1 MRLSAIA
8 EELIT
13 RGKQVIFIG
22 QVAELPWLS
31 TRIRG
36 LGFSQIL
43 QSSKQYS
50 PNPTTDVLILDSYA
64 LPVDDDFI
72 QRPNWWRIVSISDE
86 LTPRYTAD
94 LVIHP
99 CVSENCAPHQKIKFL
114 AGPKYI
120 PFRKSIKKLDA
131 ASIGKQV
138 LDILVVGGGADPL
151 DFAEAIAQILMNVE
165 GEFRARY
172 FSQNSSLEELDS
184 RFTVTQIGP
193 ELDLYATSAELVFTT
208 ASTTSLEFTARGAA
222 VGIGCAVDNQ
232 EEYYESLAAAGVA
245 IPIGSFSDAEWKLDR
260 SKIMELVHSSEL
272 RNALRCR
279 AEGLFDLSGST
290 RIVDEILKL

>member
-22 QVAELPWLS
+22 QIAELPWLT
-31 TRIRG
+31 TRIKE

-43 QSSKQYS
+43 QSSKLYL
-50 PNPTTDVLILDSYA
+50 PNPSTDVLILDSYA
-64 LPVDDDFI
+64 LPLDDDFI
-72 QRPNWWRIVSISDE
+72 QRPNWWRIVTISDE
-86 LTPRYTAD
+86 LTPKYTAD

-99 CVSENCAPHQKIKFL
+99 GVSENWAPHQKIEFL

-120 PFRKSIKKLDA
+120 PFRKSIRELDT

-138 LDILVVGGGADPL
+138 LDILVVGGGADPFN
-151 DFAEAIAQILMNVE
+151 FAEAIAQILMNIE
-165 GEFRARY
+165 GEFHARY
-172 FSQNSSLEELDS
+172 FSQNSSLEELDP

-245 IPIGSFSDAEWKLDR
+245 IPIGSFSNSEWELDR
-260 SKIMELVHSSEL
+260 NKITQLVHSNEL
-272 RNALRCR
+272 RNELRCK
-279 AEGLFDLSGST
+279 AAGLFDLNGT
-290 RIVDEILKL
+290 ARIVDEILKL